1 MVGGKQ
7 TKNSM
12 LLVRQRHG
20 GDKDYAEG
28 MKYSGL
34 RQKVQNQRSD
44 IETNAN
50 FCSFSLAVQK

>member
-20 GDKDYAEG
+20 GDKDNAEG

-34 RQKVQNQRSD
+34 RQTVRNQRSD

-50 FCSFSLAVQK
+50 FVHLV